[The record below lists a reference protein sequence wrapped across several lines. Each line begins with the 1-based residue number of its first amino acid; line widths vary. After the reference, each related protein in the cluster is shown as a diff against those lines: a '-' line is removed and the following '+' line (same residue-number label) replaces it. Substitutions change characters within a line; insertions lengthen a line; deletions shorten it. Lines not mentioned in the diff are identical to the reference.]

1 MGSSVTN
8 QRHHLVSFRQES
20 QILITLHSHSPAA
33 FPLIASLPSYQSVT
47 LGRVVFIQRE
57 WTVLQYAVWSGYY
70 SLAEDLITAGCNPTQ
85 PTKTGETALTLAQEL
100 NDQRMLS
107 ILQGSTRIV
116 TSLSPD
122 DTQPNTVKLNNY
134 VQPETNLTRW

>member
-8 QRHHLVSFRQES
+8 RRHHLVPFRQES
-20 QILITLHSHSPAA
+20 QILVSLHLHSPTAL
-33 FPLIASLPSYQSVT
+33 PLITSLPSYQSAA

-70 SLAEDLITAGCNPTQ
+70 NLVEELITAGCDPYQ
-85 PTKTGETALTLAQEL
+85 PNKSGETALSLAQEL

-107 ILQGSTRIV
+107 LLQGSTLIV
-116 TSLSPD
+116 TSLSPLE
-122 DTQPNTVKLNNY
+122 TQPNTVKHNNY
-134 VQPETNLTRW
+134 VQPETHVTRW